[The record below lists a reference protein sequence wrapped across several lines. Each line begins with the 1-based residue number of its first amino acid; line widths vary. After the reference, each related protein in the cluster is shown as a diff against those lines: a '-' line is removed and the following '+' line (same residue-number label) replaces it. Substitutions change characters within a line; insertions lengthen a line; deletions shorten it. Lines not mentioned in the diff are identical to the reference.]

1 MSDDSKIHIWEIGE
15 INMKKKFSLENILKQ
30 VTIIEN
36 SEIERI
42 AIFNKYGTLRIY
54 LKDGEVLDARII

>member
-1 MSDDSKIHIWEIGE
+1 
-15 INMKKKFSLENILKQ
+15 MKKVEEVEKLERINKTLEDILKQ
-30 VTIIEN
+30 VTIIES

-54 LKDGEVLDARII
+54 LKDGEVIDARII